1 MDTRNVTIGGQ
12 SFNMTDAE
20 IVELYTAD
28 APDEYRLDALE
39 NHLMDWVDGERL
51 MDFDL
56 DAWREDNRRRFT
68 VMQYCPT
75 DDEAEAFKD
84 PARFNAAHDAEWL
97 AGSYDPVET
106 FDTLANAQSCA
117 GELASGGAI
126 GVWIDVLKPD
136 GDAWITDYYIETH
149 KGETR

>member
-12 SFNMTDAE
+12 SFNMTDAD

-75 DDEAEAFKD
+75 EDEAEAFKD
-84 PARFNAAHDAEWL
+84 PARFTAAHDAEEIE
-97 AGSYDPVET
+97 GPYDPVET
-106 FDTLANAQSCA
+106 FDALADANKCA
-117 GELASGGAI
+117 LELVNQGAV
-126 GVWIDVLKPD
+126 GVWIDVLRPD
-136 GDAWITDYYIETH
+136 GDDWYADYTIQTH